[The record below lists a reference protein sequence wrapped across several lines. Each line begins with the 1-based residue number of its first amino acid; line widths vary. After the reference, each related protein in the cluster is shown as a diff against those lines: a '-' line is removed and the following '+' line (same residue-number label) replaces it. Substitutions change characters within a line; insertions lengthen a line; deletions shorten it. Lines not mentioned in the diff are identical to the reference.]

1 MLFASSPPFLMDSL
15 LFQLFHFLCF
25 CSDWWVQAWYFSCH
39 STLISNLHGSHWKR
53 FLKGSKLSD
62 ILKSHLLFPVLAKP
76 KGSLPSTGLPP
87 PQPLLKFAATSLSSL
102 PVNLLCHWK
111 VFQKSPGD
119 SCSPLFFPNYCLR
132 KPETFIPVPRGDLFI
147 TKTSFSLTKPSWNHS
162 ASPHSHTNFPHCQ
175 RGYSP
180 LSGIHPLLCQGK
192 KPICP
197 VTLKGR
203 VIYRETHCIRKSF
216 CNIICN
222 LLERPR
228 HSYTEQGTHL
238 FTSVKG
244 TVFRTSGYATLLVIT
259 QGHQSKITILLFFFS
274 R

>member
-1 MLFASSPPFLMDSL
+1 MAHTGKGFWKVLNWVTFWRATCYFQSLPSQREACLPQDCPLPSPYSSLPPPPSPPYLWTFFVTGRS
-15 LFQLFHFLCF
+15 
-25 CSDWWVQAWYFSCH
+25 S
-39 STLISNLHGSHWKR
+39 
-53 FLKGSKLSD
+53 
-62 ILKSHLLFPVLAKP
+62 KSHLVTAVLHFSFQIIVWGNQKH
-76 KGSLPSTGLPP
+76 
-87 PQPLLKFAATSLSSL
+87 SS
-102 PVNLLCHWK
+102 
-111 VFQKSPGD
+111 QYQEG
-119 SCSPLFFPNYCLR
+119 
-132 KPETFIPVPRGDLFI
+132 TFLI